1 MRKKL
6 LAMLTAGGLCAM
18 ALPLENMEL
27 PTMSLTAL
35 AAECTVPIGTSTTT
49 LTYEVLE
56 NGTLEIMGC
65 DNYMSTGKLEIPSE
79 INGKPVTKIGEEA
92 FRETAITEVV
102 IPEGVISVE
111 DNAFSSCKGLTKVTL
126 PDSLTRLGN
135 NAFAWCT
142 VLTEVE
148 IPDKLIDI
156 GATPFYDTAWL
167 TAKQEENPLVIV
179 NGILIDGET
188 CSGSVTI
195 PDSVIRVGADAFC
208 WSTLTE
214 VVIPDSVIDIE
225 NRAFED
231 CSSLVKVEIP
241 DNGVNIGD
249 DAFRECGAL
258 SNIVL
263 PDSVKNIG
271 TGAFIGTAWLEEK
284 QRENPLVIV
293 NKAVIDGSTCSGD
306 VVIPNGVT
314 RIGNGAFRYGT
325 LTGITIP
332 NSVTSIGERAFYE
345 SSLVKITIPNS
356 VTDIGGSAFMSCTS
370 LERITLPEGITSLP
384 ATYLY
389 QEDSGFFSGC
399 TALKEVQLP
408 STLKNI
414 NYLAFCYCPSL
425 ESITIPENVEQ
436 IENSAFADC
445 TNLKNVYYTGKR
457 KQWNA
462 IKIDN
467 EGNDDLLDATIH
479 FADGNQTKADL
490 DGDEKVD
497 TNDVFEAMLYVAYRG
512 AGMSSNLTA
521 DQIAAADID
530 GDGSVDS
537 TDVYYILYYVALQ
550 GAGKN
555 PTWSS
560 VLSR

>member
-56 NGTLEIMGC
+56 NDTLEITGC
-65 DNYMSTGKLEIPSE
+65 DNYTSTGKLEIPSE

-102 IPEGVISVE
+102 IPEGVIGVE
-111 DNAFSSCKGLTKVTL
+111 DNAFSSCEGLTKVTL
-126 PDSLTRLGN
+126 PDSLTHLGN

-142 VLTEVE
+142 VLTVVE

-156 GATPFYDTAWL
+156 GVTPFYGTAWL
-167 TAKQEENPLVIV
+167 AAKQEENPLVIV

-195 PDSVIRVGADAFC
+195 PDDVIRVGADAFRG
-208 WSTLTE
+208 STLTE

-225 NRAFED
+225 NGAFES

-249 DAFRECGAL
+249 DAFCECSTL
-258 SNIVL
+258 SNIVI

-284 QRENPLVIV
+284 QKENPLVIV

-345 SSLVKITIPNS
+345 SSLVEITIPDS
-356 VTDIGGSAFMSCTS
+356 VTDIGGSAFMLCTS
-370 LERITLPEGITSLP
+370 LEHITLPEGITSLP

-399 TALKEVQLP
+399 TSLKEVQLP

-414 NYLAFCYCPSL
+414 DLLAFCYCPSL

-436 IENSAFADC
+436 IENYAFADC

-457 KQWNA
+457 EQWNV

-467 EGNDDLLDATIH
+467 EGNDDLLNATIH

-490 DGDEKVD
+490 DGDGKID

-512 AGMSSNLTA
+512 AGMSGNLTA

-560 VLSR
+560 VLGR

>member
-56 NGTLEIMGC
+56 NGTLEITSC

-111 DNAFSSCKGLTKVTL
+111 DLAFSSCKGLTKATL
-126 PDSLTRLGN
+126 PDSLAHLGN
-135 NAFAWCT
+135 RAFAWCT

-179 NGILIDGET
+179 NGILIDGAT

-258 SNIVL
+258 SNIVI

-399 TALKEVQLP
+399 TALKEVHLP

-414 NYLAFCYCPSL
+414 NLLAFCYCPSL

-457 KQWNA
+457 EQWNA

-560 VLSR
+560 VLGR